1 MSSIAVPRAV
11 VPRRAWQTDL
21 PVLLVAVVWGAS
33 YLAAK
38 DITTA
43 RTVLAVLVLR
53 FALVLPVLAVVGH
66 RSLRALTAAQWRGA
80 ALLGLI
86 LAGIFLLETYGV
98 VHTSA
103 TNAGLIISLTMIFT
117 PLAEAAV
124 TRTRPSRGFLGAA
137 ALSVLGVLLLT
148 QGAGFTR
155 PSLGD
160 LLMLLA
166 ALARTLHV
174 LAMSRTKAVRG
185 ADALPLTTVQLGT
198 AVAVFA
204 LLSTGADTTP
214 WETVSDFGVR
224 EWAGLL
230 FLSVFCTLFAFFVQM
245 WAVRRTSPSR
255 VSLLLGTEPPVGR
268 RGRYRPGR
276 RTPRRARTGGRPA
289 RPAGD
294 SVGARGRTVTPGG
307 LGAARRAAPDGP
319 AATVPS
325 VPLGGVTSWR
335 GTGSRPCRGRGRWAV
350 WPGRRCRSGRRRLR
364 CRAVG
369 PRWSSTGVP
378 RSCRS
383 AGRGAGVGDVA
394 LAVGEL
400 VDDGAGHRGA
410 VGSDP
415 LRRAKPGRASRSC
428 AGCRPGGWRRRCPG

>member
-11 VPRRAWQTDL
+11 APRRTWQADL

-66 RSLRALTAAQWRGA
+66 RALRALTAAQWRGA

-124 TRTRPSRGFLGAA
+124 THTRPSRAFLGAA

-148 QGAGFTR
+148 QGAGFSR

-174 LAMSRTKAVRG
+174 LAMSRSKSVRG

-204 LLSTGADTTP
+204 LLSAGADTTP
-214 WETVSDFGVR
+214 WETAADFGAR

-230 FLSVFCTLFAFFVQM
+230 FLSAFCTLFAFFVQM

-255 VSLLLGTEPPVGR
+255 VSLLLGTEPLWAAGA
-268 RGRYRPGR
+268 GI
-276 RTPRRARTGGRPA
+276 ALGGER
-289 RPAGD
+289 
-294 SVGARGRTVTPGG
+294 
-307 LGAARRAAPDGP
+307 LGAFGLAGGVLVLVGTAWGRRAA
-319 AATVPS
+319 
-325 VPLGGVTSWR
+325 R
-335 GTGSRPCRGRGRWAV
+335 
-350 WPGRRCRSGRRRLR
+350 
-364 CRAVG
+364 
-369 PRWSSTGVP
+369 
-378 RSCRS
+378 
-383 AGRGAGVGDVA
+383 
-394 LAVGEL
+394 
-400 VDDGAGHRGA
+400 
-410 VGSDP
+410 
-415 LRRAKPGRASRSC
+415 
-428 AGCRPGGWRRRCPG
+428 